1 MSDQQTVA
9 NVVRNATTHN
19 NKGDL
24 FSSFNVEDFE
34 VPGGRDEVW
43 RFVSLRRLRGLHN
56 GTFAAQAPAQIAVE
70 GPSEVTVEQVSLDD
84 DRVTAADA
92 PVDRIA
98 AQAWTSSES
107 ATLITVPDGAEL
119 TEPVTVTVTGA
130 GLDATTFG
138 TVMIQTGAN
147 STATVVVRYAGSG
160 THADNINWVIG
171 EGSRVNAVVDADW
184 NTDAVHVGQQ
194 SIVVKRDATLRHHVA
209 TFGGEVVR
217 ITPRVAFE
225 APGGDVELTGVYF
238 ADAGQY
244 IENRLLVDH
253 KVPNCRSNVLYKGAL
268 QGEKASTLPEARTC
282 WVGDVLIRSDAK
294 GTDTYETNRNL
305 VLTDG
310 ARADAIPNLEIETG
324 EIAGAGHAATVGRFD
339 DEQLFYLRSRGIREE
354 DATRLIIRGFFN
366 EVLNQI
372 PVESVR
378 DELIARVAG
387 ELERNEN

>member
-1 MSDQQTVA
+1 MSDQKTVA

-24 FSSFNVEDFE
+24 YSSFNVEDFDI
-34 VPGGRDEVW
+34 PGGRDEVW

-56 GTFAAQAPAQIAVE
+56 GQFAPQAPAQITVDA
-70 GPSEVTVEQVSLDD
+70 PSEVTVEQVALDD
-84 DRVTAADA
+84 DRVTAAGA

-98 AQAWTSSES
+98 AQAWTSSEN
-107 ATLITVPDGAEL
+107 ATLVSVPANVELNDTITI
-119 TEPVTVTVTGA
+119 TVTGA
-130 GLDATTFG
+130 GADVTTFG
-138 TVMIQTGAN
+138 TIVVETGAN
-147 STATVVVRYAGSG
+147 SGATVLVRYEGSG
-160 THADNINWVIG
+160 THADNVNWVIG
-171 EGSRVNAVVDADW
+171 EGSRVNAVIDANWDL
-184 NTDAVHVGQQ
+184 DAVHVGQQ
-194 SIVVKRDATLRHHVA
+194 AIVVKRDATLRHHVA

-217 ITPRVAFE
+217 ISPRVSFE
-225 APGGDVELTGVYF
+225 APGGDAELTGVYF

-253 KVPNCRSNVLYKGAL
+253 GVPNCRSNVLYKGAL
-268 QGEKASTLPEARTC
+268 QGDKASGLPEARTC
-282 WVGDVLIRSDAK
+282 WVGDVLIRAEAQ

-339 DEQLFYLRSRGIREE
+339 DDQLFYLRSRGIREE

-372 PVESVR
+372 PIESVR
-378 DELIARVAG
+378 EDLIARVAG

>member
-1 MSDQQTVA
+1 MTVS
-9 NVVRNATTHN
+9 VDPVQNATPHN

-24 FSSFNVEDFE
+24 FQSFTVDNFP

-43 RFVSLRRLRGLHN
+43 RFISLRRLRGLHN
-56 GTFAAQAPAQIAVE
+56 GKFADAAKAQVKIDAPEAVSVE
-70 GPSEVTVEQVSLDD
+70 EVAIDD
-84 DRVTAADA
+84 DRLKVVGGA
-92 PVDRIA
+92 VDRVA
-98 AQAWTSSES
+98 AQAWSSAKS
-107 ATLITVPDGAEL
+107 GYIVSIPADTEL
-119 TEPVTVTVTGA
+119 DEDVTITVTGA
-130 GLDATTFG
+130 GEDVTTFG
-138 TVMIQTGAN
+138 NILVESGTHSKAN
-147 STATVVVRYAGSG
+147 VILRYEGTG
-160 THADNINWVIG
+160 THADNVNWHIG
-171 EGSRVNAVVDADW
+171 EGSRVHAIVDAEW
-184 NTDAVHVGQQ
+184 NSDAVHIGQQ
-194 SIVVKRDATLRHHVA
+194 SVLVERDATLRHHVA

-217 ITPRVAFE
+217 ITPRVKFA
-225 APGGDVELTGVYF
+225 APGGDAELTGVYF

-244 IENRLLVDH
+244 IENRMLVDH
-253 KVPNCRSNVLYKGAL
+253 SVPNCRSNVLYKGAL
-268 QGEKASTLPEARTC
+268 QGDKQSSLPEARTC

-339 DEQLFYLRSRGIREE
+339 DEQLFYLRSRGIPE
-354 DATRLIIRGFFN
+354 DEATRLIIRGFFN

-387 ELERNEN
+387 ELERSNS

>member
-43 RFVSLRRLRGLHN
+43 RFISLRRLRGLHN
-56 GTFAAQAPAQIAVE
+56 GQFAPQVPARIAVD
-70 GPSEVTVEQVSLDD
+70 GPSEVAVEQVSLDD
-84 DRVTAADA
+84 ERVTAAGA

-98 AQAWTSSES
+98 AQAWTSSEH
-107 ATLITVPDGAEL
+107 ATLISVPANAEL
-119 TEPVTVTVTGA
+119 SKPITVTITGA
-130 GLDATTFG
+130 GADATTFSTVVVETG
-138 TVMIQTGAN
+138 TN
-147 STATVVVRYAGSG
+147 SSATVVVRYAGSG
-160 THADNINWVIG
+160 THADNVNWVIG
-171 EGSRVNAVVDADW
+171 EGSRLNAVVDANWDL
-184 NTDAVHVGQQ
+184 DAVHVGQQ

-209 TFGGEVVR
+209 AFGGEVVR
-217 ITPRVAFE
+217 ITPRLAFE
-225 APGGDVELTGVYF
+225 APGGDAELTGVYF

-253 KVPNCRSNVLYKGAL
+253 AVPNCRSNVLYKGAL
-268 QGEKASTLPEARTC
+268 QGDKASKLPEARTC
-282 WVGDVLIRSDAK
+282 WVGDVLIRAEAK

-339 DEQLFYLRSRGIREE
+339 DDQLFYLRSRGIREE

>member
-43 RFVSLRRLRGLHN
+43 RFISLRRLRGLHN
-56 GTFAAQAPAQIAVE
+56 GQFAPQAPAQIAVE
-70 GPSEVTVEQVSLDD
+70 GPSEVNVEQVPLDD
-84 DRVTAADA
+84 DRVTAAGA

-98 AQAWTSSES
+98 AQAWTSSDN
-107 ATLITVPDGAEL
+107 ATLISVPANAEL
-119 TEPVTVTVTGA
+119 AEPITVTVTGA
-130 GLDATTFG
+130 GTDVTTFG
-138 TVMIQTGAN
+138 TVVVETGAN
-147 STATVVVRYAGSG
+147 SSATVVVRYAGSG
-160 THADNINWVIG
+160 THADNVNWVVG
-171 EGSRVNAVVDADW
+171 EGSRVDAVVDADW
-184 NTDAVHVGQQ
+184 ELDAVHVGQQ

-217 ITPRVAFE
+217 ITPRLAFE
-225 APGGDVELTGVYF
+225 APGGDAELTGVYF

-253 KVPNCRSNVLYKGAL
+253 AVPNCRSNVLYKGAL
-268 QGEKASTLPEARTC
+268 QGDKASKLPEARTC

-339 DEQLFYLRSRGIREE
+339 DDQLFYLRSRGIREE

-372 PVESVR
+372 SVESIR

>member
-1 MSDQQTVA
+1 MAETVK
-9 NVVRNATTHN
+9 NATTHN

-24 FSSFNVEDFE
+24 YSSFNVEDFDI
-34 VPGGRDEVW
+34 PGGRDEVW

-56 GTFAAQAPAQIAVE
+56 GQFAPQAPAQITVDA
-70 GPSEVTVEQVSLDD
+70 PSEVTVEQVALDD
-84 DRVTAADA
+84 DRVTAAGA

-98 AQAWTSSES
+98 AQAWTSSEN
-107 ATLITVPDGAEL
+107 ATLVSVPANVELNDTITI
-119 TEPVTVTVTGA
+119 TVTGA
-130 GLDATTFG
+130 GADVTTFG
-138 TVMIQTGAN
+138 TIVVETGAN
-147 STATVVVRYAGSG
+147 SGATVLVRYEGSG
-160 THADNINWVIG
+160 THADNVNWVIG
-171 EGSRVNAVVDADW
+171 EGSRVNAVIDAEWDL
-184 NTDAVHVGQQ
+184 DAVHVGQQ
-194 SIVVKRDATLRHHVA
+194 AIVVKRDATLRHHVA

-217 ITPRVAFE
+217 ISPRVSFE
-225 APGGDVELTGVYF
+225 APGGDAELTGVYF

-253 KVPNCRSNVLYKGAL
+253 GVPNCRSNVLYKGAL
-268 QGEKASTLPEARTC
+268 QGDKASGLPEARTC
-282 WVGDVLIRSDAK
+282 WVGDVLIRAEAQ

-339 DEQLFYLRSRGIREE
+339 DDQLFYLRSRGIREE

-372 PVESVR
+372 PVESIR
-378 DELIARVAG
+378 EELIARVAG

>member
-1 MSDQQTVA
+1 MAETVK
-9 NVVRNATTHN
+9 NATTHN

-24 FSSFNVEDFE
+24 YSSFNVEDFE

-56 GTFAAQAPAQIAVE
+56 GQFAPQAPAQITVDA
-70 GPSEVTVEQVSLDD
+70 PSEVTVEQVALDD
-84 DRVTAADA
+84 DRVTAAGA

-98 AQAWTSSES
+98 AQAWTSSEN
-107 ATLITVPDGAEL
+107 ATLVSVPANVELNDTITI
-119 TEPVTVTVTGA
+119 TVTGA
-130 GLDATTFG
+130 GADVTTFG
-138 TVMIQTGAN
+138 TIVVETGAN
-147 STATVVVRYAGSG
+147 SGATVLVRYEGSG
-160 THADNINWVIG
+160 THADNVNWVIG
-171 EGSRVNAVVDADW
+171 EGSRVNAVIDAEWDL
-184 NTDAVHVGQQ
+184 DAVHVGQQ
-194 SIVVKRDATLRHHVA
+194 AIVVKRDATLRHHVA

-217 ITPRVAFE
+217 ISPRVSFE
-225 APGGDVELTGVYF
+225 APGGDAELTGVYF

-253 KVPNCRSNVLYKGAL
+253 GVTNCRSNVLYKGAL
-268 QGEKASTLPEARTC
+268 QGDKASGLPEARTC
-282 WVGDVLIRSDAK
+282 WVGDVLIRAEAQ

-339 DEQLFYLRSRGIREE
+339 DDQLFYLRSRGIREE

-372 PVESVR
+372 PIESVR
-378 DELIARVAG
+378 EDLIARVAG